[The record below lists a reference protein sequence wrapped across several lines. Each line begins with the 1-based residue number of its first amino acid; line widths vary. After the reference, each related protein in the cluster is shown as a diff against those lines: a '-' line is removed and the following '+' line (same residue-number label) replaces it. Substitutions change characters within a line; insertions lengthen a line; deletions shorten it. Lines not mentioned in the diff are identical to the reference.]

1 MLLGGVCWH
10 PQAMLYQVF
19 PPSQSLAPFMDSYFV
34 LEGNPWEG
42 YQRVKLTPSGS
53 SGIIVQYGDLLRF
66 DNGVHRNEV
75 LSESFVFGQL
85 RKYAFL
91 EASGALKMLGVHF
104 KPTGFHRLFGIPMG
118 PFTDRGVDAERVLGS
133 AAAYLADAVREAG
146 DAPARA
152 AVVEGFLLRFL
163 RRGPLAESATDS
175 AVRLIISHR
184 GNLSISRLAQALQV
198 SSRTLERKF
207 VDEVG
212 ILPKMFASIIR
223 FNAMLDS
230 RQTAHN
236 SWLDVAYA
244 GGYCDQSHL
253 IRQVRLF
260 CGEVPSQLLTGNTDD
275 LPTLIQRSYH
285 HHLDAL

>member
-1 MLLGGVCWH
+1 
-10 PQAMLYQVF
+10 MLYQVF
-19 PPSQSLAPFMDSYFV
+19 PPGRPLSPFIDSYFV

-42 YQRVKLTPSGS
+42 YQRVKLTPGGS
-53 SGIIVQYGDLLRF
+53 SGIIVQYGDLLRL
-66 DNGVHRNEV
+66 DNGIHKNEL
-75 LSESFVFGQL
+75 LSECFVFGQL

-91 EASGALKMLGVHF
+91 EASGGLKLLGVHF
-104 KPTGFHRLFGIPMG
+104 KPTGFHRLFGIPMA

-133 AAAYLADAVREAG
+133 AAAHLPDEVREAG
-146 DAPARA
+146 DAPARV
-152 AVVEGFLLRFL
+152 AVAEEFLLRFL
-163 RRGPLAESATDS
+163 RKGPVAESVTDS
-175 AVRLIISHR
+175 AVRLISDHR

-207 VDEVG
+207 VAEVG
-212 ILPKMFASIIR
+212 ILPKIFASIIR
-223 FNAMLDS
+223 FNAMLDA

-260 CGEVPSQLLTGNTDD
+260 CGEVPSQLLTGDTDD
-275 LPTLIQRSYH
+275 LPSLIQRSYH
-285 HHLDAL
+285 HRLSVL